1 MFDSYYNKQTTAEAL
16 KINQCRKRKTTR
28 EGNRNRNHYNS
39 LSLPYENYRKKEPL
53 SLSLS
58 IYLRLC
64 SR

>member
-39 LSLPYENYRKKEPL
+39 LSLAYENYRKKEPPAT
-53 SLSLS
+53 
-58 IYLRLC
+58 
-64 SR
+64 